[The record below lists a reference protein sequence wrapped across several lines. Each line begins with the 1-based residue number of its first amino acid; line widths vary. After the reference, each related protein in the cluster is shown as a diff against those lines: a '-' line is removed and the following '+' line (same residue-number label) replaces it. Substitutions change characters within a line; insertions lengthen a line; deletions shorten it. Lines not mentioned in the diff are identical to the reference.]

1 MTKNILI
8 LFAAALFLSAIHSP
22 ALSKEVDECL
32 MCGMDLSQYTHVKY
46 TVVDTNGKRYVTC
59 GVQCGII
66 LQLNLKDKFK
76 AAVMTDL
83 FSHKSLP
90 AEKGWYVYK
99 SSVITDMGPGL
110 IGFSG
115 KSQAEKF
122 IKGFGGE
129 LLTYQQS
136 VEKVK
141 SGFK

>member
-1 MTKNILI
+1 MPRNIFFL
-8 LFAAALFLSAIHSP
+8 LAATIFLAAIHSP
-22 ALSKEVDECL
+22 ALSKEMNECL
-32 MCGMDLSQYTHVKY
+32 MCGMDLSKYTHVKY
-46 TVVDTNGKRYVTC
+46 TVVDTNGKNYVTC

-66 LQLNLKDKFK
+66 LQLNLKNKFK
-76 AAVMTDL
+76 TATMTDL

-129 LLTYQQS
+129 LLNYQQS